1 MTFWKSHQNGI
12 KIKSHHYNV
21 RYVEASY
28 EKAGQAFKKLKTVNG
43 SKLKAATAQVDG
55 IVEAIVV
62 GPLTCSQ
69 PSLSHLA
76 AAERIP
82 W

>member
-1 MTFWKSHQNGI
+1 MTPWKSHQKVI

-43 SKLKAATAQVDG
+43 SKLKAAIAQADG
-55 IVEAIVV
+55 IVEGIVFWS
-62 GPLTCSQ
+62 P
-69 PSLSHLA
+69 
-76 AAERIP
+76 
-82 W
+82 